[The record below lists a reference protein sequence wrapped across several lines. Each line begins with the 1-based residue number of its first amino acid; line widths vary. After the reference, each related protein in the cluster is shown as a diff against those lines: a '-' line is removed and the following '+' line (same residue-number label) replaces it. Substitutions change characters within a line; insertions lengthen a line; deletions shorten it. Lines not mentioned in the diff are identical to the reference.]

1 MIAKEPIARYN
12 SVAVVRWK
20 LRYVLEDGLNYGD
33 DGSDGLTSMVRVT
46 HEPVKVTVKPSLVTG
61 PGTDTATLSLFVIS
75 TASVPGSVNLNS
87 ASHKRIG
94 ERCPLKR
101 GLRRF

>member
-12 SVAVVRWK
+12 SAAVVRWK

-46 HEPVKVTVKPSLVTG
+46 HEPV
-61 PGTDTATLSLFVIS
+61 
-75 TASVPGSVNLNS
+75 
-87 ASHKRIG
+87 
-94 ERCPLKR
+94 
-101 GLRRF
+101 